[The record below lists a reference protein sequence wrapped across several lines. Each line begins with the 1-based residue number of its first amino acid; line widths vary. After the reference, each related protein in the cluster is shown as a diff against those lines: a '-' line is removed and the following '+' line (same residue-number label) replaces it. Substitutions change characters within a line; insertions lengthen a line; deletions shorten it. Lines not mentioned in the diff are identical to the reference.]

1 MPKATDTSASP
12 DVKPDPY
19 PKSSPAKKPSSPTK
33 GTVFNDE
40 MDRKIITHV
49 LKNSDINLRYNW
61 KALIDSEFPHMNTKQ
76 VSYQERFRFVSA
88 NRVDIFS

>member
-1 MPKATDTSASP
+1 MPKAASDASSGP

-19 PKSSPAKKPSSPTK
+19 PKSPPAKKPSSPTK

-61 KALIDSEFPHMNTKQ
+61 KALIESEFPHMNTKQ
-76 VSYQERFRFVSA
+76 VSGSTKVSYGK
-88 NRVDIFS
+88 R